1 MQQRCEMPDL
11 PKVPSASREAMRL
24 ATQKMGRGQGLV
36 SLLLSLLLG
45 MMTVFA
51 AYLFASVLVQ
61 VLIGYT
67 SLTVRSLLVIYYVA
81 MVGFLLP
88 TAIPLFVGRIRM
100 AGLVAIGREPTLYE
114 ALYYYASPR
123 LLARAMG
130 IGVLWVLSVISLP
143 AFGAVALAVAD
154 DDLPLLSALCLACK
168 RGIRHAGVIFGF
180 CLRTLWHLLLSVLTL
195 GVLWL
200 LYYAHHTTVAYFE
213 LTMMITDDPK
223 GELQ

>member
-1 MQQRCEMPDL
+1 MQQSCEMPDL
-11 PKVPSASREAMRL
+11 QKGPSASREAMRL

-81 MVGFLLP
+81 TVCFLLP

-100 AGLVAIGREPTLYE
+100 AGLVAIGREGSLCE

-123 LLARAMG
+123 LLMRAMG

-154 DDLPLLSALCLACK
+154 DDLPLFSALCLACK
-168 RGIRHAGVIFGF
+168 RGIHHAGAIFKF
-180 CLRTLWHLLLSVLTL
+180 WLCTLWHLLLSVLTL